1 VATPLTESIDV
12 PAEEM
17 LVPDDVAHA
26 VRFLLHLSP
35 QASVTELVLGRAGA
49 ERWAP

>member
-1 VATPLTESIDV
+1 VATPLTESIGL
-12 PAEEM
+12 PADEM
-17 LVPDDVAHA
+17 LRPDEVAHA

-49 ERWAP
+49 DGLAP

>member
-1 VATPLTESIDV
+1 V
-12 PAEEM
+12 PADDM

-35 QASVTELVLGRAGA
+35 RASVTELVLGRFGA
-49 ERWAP
+49 ARHEP